1 METLEKTIIKGNEMI
16 RYIALQK
23 IIELGG
29 FTKAA
34 EELGYSQSSVSQ
46 MITSLEKELGMKLL
60 HRSHHDV
67 SLTPEGETLYPF
79 IEKAIFQY
87 RAIKE
92 KVEEIKGLDTGVIRI
107 GTISSISYQWLP
119 DLVKGFQKKYPNV
132 EFIFYQGDYSS
143 IEKWIHTG
151 TVDFG
156 FITPPAVTG
165 LQTEIISEGEMK
177 VVLPEK
183 HSLLLKGKIE
193 LKDLCNEPFILM
205 EEGTYNEA
213 MLAFQMENLKPN
225 IKFAVHDDF
234 TIMRMVEKEMGI
246 SILSELMT
254 RDADYH
260 IQTKSLNPKLKRILA
275 IGYRNKEMLSMAARR
290 FISYMKE
297 QDLN

>member
-1 METLEKTIIKGNEMI
+1 MI
-16 RYIALQK
+16 RYIVLQK
-23 IIELGG
+23 VIELGG

-46 MITSLEKELGMKLL
+46 MIASLEKELGIKLL
-60 HRSHHDV
+60 CRSHHDI
-67 SLTPEGETLYPF
+67 SLTQEGEALYPF

-87 RAIKE
+87 RAIQE

-107 GTISSISYQWLP
+107 GTFSSISYQWLP
-119 DLVKGFQKKYPNV
+119 DLVKGFQKRYPNV

-143 IEKWIHTG
+143 IGKWIHTG
-151 TVDFG
+151 AVDFG

-177 VVLPEK
+177 VVLPQK
-183 HSLLLKGKIE
+183 HPLLSKKEIE
-193 LKDLCNEPFILM
+193 LKDLCNEPFILL
-205 EEGTYNEA
+205 EEGNYNEA
-213 MLAFQMENLKPN
+213 MLAFQKENLNPN

-260 IQTKSLNPKLKRILA
+260 IQTKSLNPKLKRTLA